1 MPSVFDVPEYRLD
14 GPLKVTGQARYT
26 ADLQLPGLLQARFLL
41 SPHPHARI
49 VSIDTSAAR
58 RVPGVHA
65 VLTGADIGERR
76 FGRCVFDWPVLAYDR
91 VLFVGERVAAVA
103 AETREAAAEA
113 VSLIQVE
120 YEELPAVLDI
130 DAALAADAP
139 VLHPRLG
146 EYHAILQRGP
156 MPLANLQG
164 YTLVTKGEVDLEKVF
179 AQAYRVFE
187 DTYTAPRQHQGYLE
201 PHGCVVW
208 FDERGRVRVRTTN
221 KSPFALRQQLATVT
235 GEPLENIVVDSRF
248 IGGDFGGKGLSIDDF
263 ACYYLARAAGRPV
276 KSIMTMADELLA
288 GTPRHNTVCTLRTG
302 VTREGKII
310 AHSWR
315 AVYNGG
321 AYQAPKPMLWPL
333 ASWSALQ
340 AYAIPNC
347 RQEQLVVYTNTAPS
361 GHVRAPGAVQMA
373 LAGEGHVDHIAREL
387 GIDPLE
393 FRVINALRPG
403 DTGPARERYHNP
415 RAVEVLETIRDCTD
429 WGKKPL
435 PARLSHGRGVA
446 LRNREVGQGKSS
458 VVMRLLPDGR
468 IEVLY
473 GTPDQGSGSATVV
486 RRVAAEVLS
495 VAPER
500 IVVRYGDTSE
510 APIDPGAG
518 ASRVTHV
525 VGRATQAGATSLKA
539 RLEELAAEVMGWPA
553 GEVHIQDDQFM
564 VGEDVT
570 PFDEV
575 AVRIA
580 RGGPVEERGAYD
592 SVHYVPVPDGPEDD
606 YNFYAYMVE
615 VAVDPETGE
624 VRILDA
630 VAAVDVGQIINPV
643 AHQGQLEGAF
653 VYGLGNAVMEEMREA
668 DGRLVTPNL
677 NEYKLPT
684 QMDVP
689 PLRTLLVRTDVG
701 PGPFGAKAAGE
712 ITNSGVAAAV
722 ANAVYDAVGVRI
734 TTLPVTAERV
744 FAALQE
750 RG

>member
-1 MPSVFDVPEYRLD
+1 MPTAFDTPEFRLD
-14 GPLKVTGQARYT
+14 GPLKVTGRARYT
-26 ADLQLPGLLQARFLL
+26 ADLRLPGLLRARFLL

-49 VSIDTSAAR
+49 VSIDTTAAR

-76 FGRCVFDWPVLAYDR
+76 FGRNVFDWPVLAYER
-91 VLFVGERVAAVA
+91 VLFVGERVAGVA
-103 AETREAAAEA
+103 AETREAAEEA
-113 VSLIQVE
+113 ISLIEVE
-120 YEELPAVLDI
+120 YEELPAAVDV

-139 VLHPRLG
+139 VLHPRL
-146 EYHAILQRGP
+146 ETYHAVTPRGP
-156 MPLANLQG
+156 LPHPNLQG
-164 YTLVTKGEVDLEKVF
+164 HSLVTKGEEDLEKIF
-179 AQAYRVFE
+179 AQAHRVFE

-208 FDERGRVRVRTTN
+208 IEPDGSVRVRTTN
-221 KSPFALRQQLATVT
+221 KSPFALRQQMAIVT
-235 GEPLENIVVDSRF
+235 GEPLDKIVVDSRF
-248 IGGDFGGKGLSIDDF
+248 IGGDFGGKGLSIDDY
-263 ACYYLARAAGRPV
+263 ACYYLARATGRPV
-276 KSIMTMADELLA
+276 QSMMTFADEMLA

-310 AHSWR
+310 AHAWR
-315 AVYNGG
+315 AIYNGG
-321 AYQAPKPMLWPL
+321 AYQAPKPMPWPL
-333 ASWSALQ
+333 DTWSALQ

-347 RQEQLVVYTNTAPS
+347 RQEQLVVYTNSAPS

-373 LAGEGHVDHIAREL
+373 LAGEGHIDHIAREM

-393 FRVINALRPG
+393 FRLINALRPG
-403 DTGPARERYHNP
+403 DSGPARERYRNP
-415 RAVEVLETIRDCTD
+415 QAVAVLETLRDQTA
-429 WGKKPL
+429 WGKTPL
-435 PARLSHGRGVA
+435 PPSHGRGVA

-458 VVMRLLPDGR
+458 AVLRLLPDGH
-468 IEVLY
+468 IDVLY

-495 VAPER
+495 IAPER
-500 IVVRYGDTSE
+500 ILVRYGDTSE

-525 VGRATQAGATSLKA
+525 IGRATQAGATTLKA

-553 GEVHIQDDQFM
+553 GDVRIEADQFV
-564 VGEDVT
+564 VGQERR
-570 PFDEV
+570 PFEEV
-575 AVRIA
+575 AARIA

-592 SVHYVPVPDGPEDD
+592 SVHYVPHPDGPEDD

-615 VAVDPETGE
+615 VAVDPDTGE

-630 VAAVDVGQIINPV
+630 VAAIDVGQVINPV

-653 VYGLGNAVMEEMREA
+653 IYGLGNAIMEEMHEA
-668 DGRLVTPNL
+668 DGRLLTPNL

-734 TTLPVTAERV
+734 MTLPVTAERV
-744 FAALQE
+744 FEALHHE
-750 RG
+750 

>member
-1 MPSVFDVPEYRLD
+1 MATVFDSPEFRLD
-14 GPLKVTGQARYT
+14 GPLKVTGRARYT
-26 ADLQLPGLLQARFLL
+26 ADLHLPGMLRARFLL

-76 FGRCVFDWPVLAYDR
+76 FGRNVFDWPVLAYER

-103 AETREAAAEA
+103 AETREAAEEA
-113 VSLIQVE
+113 VGLIEVE
-120 YEELPAVLDI
+120 YEELPAVVDAE
-130 DAALAADAP
+130 AALAPDAP
-139 VLHPRLG
+139 VLHPRFSD
-146 EYHAILQRGP
+146 YHALNRPEGP
-156 MPLANLQG
+156 LPHPNLQG
-164 YTLVTKGEVDLEKVF
+164 YSLVTKGDVERGF
-179 AQAYRVFE
+179 AEADHVFE

-208 FDERGRVRVRTTN
+208 FEEQGQVRVRTTN

-235 GEPLENIVVDSRF
+235 GEPIENIVVDSRF
-248 IGGDFGGKGLSIDDF
+248 IGGDFGGKGLSIDDY
-263 ACYYLARAAGRPV
+263 ACYYLARATGRPV
-276 KSIMTMADELLA
+276 KSMMTFADEMLA

-310 AHSWR
+310 AHAWR
-315 AVYNGG
+315 AIYNGG
-321 AYQAPKPMLWPL
+321 AYQAPKPMVWPL
-333 ASWSALQ
+333 DTWSALQ

-347 RQEQLVVYTNTAPS
+347 RQEQLVVYTNSAPS

-373 LAGEGHVDHIAREL
+373 LAGEGHIDHIARQM
-387 GIDPLE
+387 GIDPLQ
-393 FRVINALRPG
+393 FRLLNALRPG
-403 DTGPARERYHNP
+403 DSGPARERYRNP
-415 RAVEVLETIRDCTD
+415 RAVEVLETIRDKTA
-429 WGKKPL
+429 WASPL
-435 PARLSHGRGVA
+435 PPNHGRGVA
-446 LRNREVGQGKSS
+446 LRHREVGQGKSS
-458 VVMRLLPDGR
+458 AVLRLLPDGHV
-468 IEVLY
+468 EVLY

-495 VAPER
+495 IEPER

-510 APIDPGAG
+510 APMDPGAG

-525 VGRATQAGATSLKA
+525 IGRATQAGATILKT
-539 RLEELAAEVMGWPA
+539 RLEELAAEVLGWPA
-553 GEVHIQDDQFM
+553 GEVRIEADHF
-564 VGEDVT
+564 VAGAERR
-570 PFDEV
+570 PFEEV
-575 AVRIA
+575 AAKIA

-592 SVHYVPVPDGPEDD
+592 SVHYVPHPDGPEDD

-615 VAVDPETGE
+615 VAVDPDTGQ
-624 VRILDA
+624 VRVLDA
-630 VAAVDVGQIINPV
+630 VAAIDVGQVINPV

-653 VYGLGNAVMEEMREA
+653 VYGLGNAVMEEMHEA
-668 DGRLVTPNL
+668 EGRLLTPNL

-689 PLRTLLVRTDVG
+689 PLRTMLVHTDVG

-734 TTLPVTAERV
+734 MTLPVTAERV
-744 FAALQE
+744 FEALHGE
-750 RG
+750 